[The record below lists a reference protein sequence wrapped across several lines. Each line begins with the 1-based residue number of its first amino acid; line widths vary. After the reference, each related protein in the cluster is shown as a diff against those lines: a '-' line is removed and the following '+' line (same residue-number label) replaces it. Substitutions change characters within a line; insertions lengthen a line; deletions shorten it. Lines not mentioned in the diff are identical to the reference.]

1 MVVTDPPYNVAY
13 TGETKEQLTIA
24 NDNMSEADFKD
35 FLGKA
40 FDAMNAVLKL
50 GGAFYIWH
58 SSSTVEA
65 FLSACKEAGLTVH
78 QTLIWVKNVFV
89 LSRQDY
95 HWKHEPCL
103 YGWKD
108 GAGHYFT
115 SDRTQATVYEDIP
128 LEDVKKLK
136 KEQLVAILTDI
147 LGDKTKTTV
156 IHEDKPLRSAEHPTM
171 KPVKLI
177 AELVRNSSKPGETVF
192 DPFGGS
198 GSTLIACEQLGRC
211 CYTIEFEPKYCDVIV
226 KRWENL
232 TGRKAACLKK

>member
-1 MVVTDPPYNVAY
+1 M
-13 TGETKEQLTIA
+13 
-24 NDNMSEADFKD
+24 
-35 FLGKA
+35 
-40 FDAMNAVLKL
+40 
-50 GGAFYIWH
+50 
-58 SSSTVEA
+58 
-65 FLSACKEAGLTVH
+65 
-78 QTLIWVKNVFV
+78 
-89 LSRQDY
+89 
-95 HWKHEPCL
+95 
-103 YGWKD
+103 
-108 GAGHYFT
+108 
-115 SDRTQATVYEDIP
+115 
-128 LEDVKKLK
+128 
-136 KEQLVAILTDI
+136 AILTDI